1 MGDFGSRGSRRAGAH
16 PSAARRAAA
25 PLRCAGARWTRTPR
39 EGSRDPGY
47 RLDDPSHRSRS
58 PDPRHPGRGRG
69 GQSQRR
75 PQARRGEW
83 SLDPFTTVQRA
94 PARGA
99 PLEGFRGMGRSQR
112 SNLSPCRLWATSAGI
127 SCRGR
132 SRASKDPGDHAPRIS
147 TRAPRSSAM
156 AAPSRS
162 RRPPKPPNRR
172 GPTRPPQAILAHAFV
187 SEILQGSTPS
197 SVRSS
202 ASRSRRSIGRMAT
215 SASRYWARRV
225 SGSRWGQGPFP

>member
-1 MGDFGSRGSRRAGAH
+1 VGDFGSRGSRRAGAH

-58 PDPRHPGRGRG
+58 ADPRHPGRGRG

-99 PLEGFRGMGRSQR
+99 PLEGFRGMGAIATQQPLPLQALGNVRGHLMSGVDLALRRIPEIMRHESQR
-112 SNLSPCRLWATSAGI
+112 ERLGPRPWQRPAGRDVRLSLQI
-127 SCRGR
+127 
-132 SRASKDPGDHAPRIS
+132 DEV
-147 TRAPRSSAM
+147 
-156 AAPSRS
+156 
-162 RRPPKPPNRR
+162 RR
-172 GPTRPPQAILAHAFV
+172 
-187 SEILQGSTPS
+187 
-197 SVRSS
+197 
-202 ASRSRRSIGRMAT
+202 
-215 SASRYWARRV
+215 
-225 SGSRWGQGPFP
+225 